1 MKIRK
6 RLVLPL
12 AIGAL
17 LTGGSIA
24 GVVGIA
30 SAQNQ
35 PGAGGQNQSAVHQS
49 ASAPQ
54 NESGGEVEKSDA
66 AETGNEAAGATND
79 AAETGNEA
87 ADATLPGDGH
97 QDQPGVNVDH
107 QAQGVE

>member
-6 RLVLPL
+6 RLVMPL

-35 PGAGGQNQSAVHQS
+35 PVAGGQAVHQP

-54 NESGGEVEKSDA
+54 KESGGEVEKSDA
-66 AETGNEAAGATND
+66 AETGNEAAD
-79 AAETGNEA
+79 AA
-87 ADATLPGDGH
+87 LPGGGH
-97 QDQPGVNVDH
+97 QDQPGANVDH

>member
-17 LTGGSIA
+17 LTGGSVA

-49 ASAPQ
+49 ASAPE
-54 NESGGEVEKSDA
+54 NESGGAVEKSDA
-66 AETGNEAAGATND
+66 AETGNEAAD
-79 AAETGNEA
+79 AA
-87 ADATLPGDGH
+87 LPGGGH
-97 QDQPGVNVDH
+97 QDQPGANVDH